1 MIKRFVFLLAALVA
15 VVPAVTAPVFAQ
27 QPVEITADLFTVDE
41 TTRQAVFTG
50 NVIVIHPTVKVW
62 ADKVVALY
70 GDGGTTDIESFVASG
85 TVRLQTTDQDA
96 TGNEAVFTPGDQL
109 LRLTGDVKVVNS
121 GGTVDAGEL
130 VVNLAT
136 NVSTFTSPGG
146 SGRVTGVFT
155 SQ

>member
-1 MIKRFVFLLAALVA
+1 MIKRILLALAFLAFVH
-15 VVPAVTAPVFAQ
+15 PAYAQ

-41 TTRQAVFTG
+41 TSRQAVFTG

-70 GDGGTTDIESFVASG
+70 GDGGTTDIKSFVASG
-85 TVRLQTTDQDA
+85 AVRLVTSDQDA
-96 TGNEAVFTPGDQL
+96 TGEEAVFTPADQM
-109 LRLTGDVKVVNS
+109 LRLTGNVKVVNS

-136 NVSTFTSPGG
+136 NVSTFTSQGG